1 MHTQAAKIR
10 SGWELTSLHRNFI
23 GPYFM
28 CLIAAM
34 FLSRLLRRFSPWFLS
49 FSFRFVSFSLVPQVQ
64 ELEER
69 YFDIANLR
77 FNAINENPHAF
88 RFDIGTLE
96 STQQI
101 RTTRSANNTHRFH
114 SNICLCTN
122 IIFCL
127 NFHSNRDRFSYLF
140 RNVFWVFRLFLGF
153 LCIICLELGAA

>member
-1 MHTQAAKIR
+1 
-10 SGWELTSLHRNFI
+10 
-23 GPYFM
+23 M

-101 RTTRSANNTHRFH
+101 RTTRSANNTHQISFK
-114 SNICLCTN
+114 
-122 IIFCL
+122 
-127 NFHSNRDRFSYLF
+127 YLPMHKY
-140 RNVFWVFRLFLGF
+140 NLL
-153 LCIICLELGAA
+153 LELSFESRSI